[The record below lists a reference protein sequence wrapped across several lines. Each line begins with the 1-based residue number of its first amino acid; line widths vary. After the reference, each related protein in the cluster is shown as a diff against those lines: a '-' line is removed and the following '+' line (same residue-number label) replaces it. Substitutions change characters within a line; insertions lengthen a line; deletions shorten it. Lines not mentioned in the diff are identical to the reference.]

1 MVGPTV
7 RVGSERVAG
16 KPSAADGGATGVGS
30 ALLVPHAA
38 TEAIPRPASL
48 QVAAGMTLFVG
59 LIGTVMGGAHLEGVI
74 QTAMTK
80 GYAYDLRL
88 EFLLL
93 LGIGMVFASVLCLTA
108 VRGLAN
114 GQRRAWD
121 RAVIGALLL
130 LLVTAPI
137 IPHPKQGEMAAGLS
151 VLAAVNLV
159 ALMAA
164 WRRLETDPFSPAVA
178 PEPRTASG
186 TKLVNACG
194 SCGQVLNPTW
204 DKCLHCGASVADDP
218 PVPRYV

>member
-1 MVGPTV
+1 M
-7 RVGSERVAG
+7 A
-16 KPSAADGGATGVGS
+16 S
-30 ALLVPHAA
+30 ALLVPRG

-59 LIGTVMGGAHLEGVI
+59 LAGTIMGGAHLDGVLRA
-74 QTAMTK
+74 AMTK

-93 LGIGMVFASVLCLTA
+93 LGIGMVFAGVLCLTA
-108 VRGLAN
+108 VRGLFH

-130 LLVTAPI
+130 LLVKAPI

-151 VLAAVNLV
+151 VIAAVSLI
-159 ALMAA
+159 ALLAA
-164 WRRLETDPFSPAVA
+164 WRSLETGAFSTAVA
-178 PEPRTASG
+178 PQPRTASG

-194 SCGQVLNPTW
+194 TCGQVLNPTW
-204 DKCLHCGASVADDP
+204 DKCLHCGASFADDP